1 MNSVSFGK
9 TNQGGM
15 ILPMLVILV
24 VVLIL
29 ASGGSYFVLRS
40 VGKTPQS
47 LFPVATIVPSQ
58 TTPTPTPTP
67 AVSESDVKRELDDID
82 VGSIDSDVM
91 ELNSSASSL

>member
-1 MNSVSFGK
+1 M
-9 TNQGGM
+9 
-15 ILPMLVILV
+15 PMLVILV

-58 TTPTPTPTP
+58 PTPSPTP

-82 VGSIDSDVM
+82 VGSIDGDVM